1 MRICARASAVI
12 VFASTWAAGCTPAP
26 ASAPATSSPP
36 IVVLASPVPAHAD
49 DSLTESPEELASPTQ
64 EGEPDAGTTHLP
76 YACPMHPWVGATS
89 PDSTCPVCG
98 MVMTPNRE
106 LPNEAP

>member
-12 VFASTWAAGCTPAP
+12 VFASTCAAGCTPASSSP
-26 ASAPATSSPP
+26 PATSSPS
-36 IVVLASPVPAHAD
+36 IVVSASPVHAD
-49 DSLTESPEELASPTQ
+49 DSLAESPEELTPPAQ
-64 EGEPDAGTTHLP
+64 DGDPDAGPTHLP

-89 PDSTCPVCG
+89 PESTCPVCG
-98 MVMTPNRE
+98 MDMMPNRE